1 MSFDI
6 LGNNYINPKILFKI
20 SIDLLVNKKNS
31 YYKNSNV
38 KLFNVAIFIF

>member
-20 SIDLLVNKKNS
+20 SIDLLVNKKKMNC
-31 YYKNSNV
+31 KI
-38 KLFNVAIFIF
+38 KLNK

>member
-6 LGNNYINPKILFKI
+6 LSNNYINPKIPFKI

-31 YYKNSNV
+31 
-38 KLFNVAIFIF
+38 